1 MAQLFTNAS
10 KAQLG
15 QPAAASTSSAV
26 ITTATTTTTPTTAT
40 TSAFT
45 STSAS
50 ASTSAPSVAA
60 LGVLD
65 ALAANIGDAEVAGML
80 QELEWSRN
88 WAAPRWWDSCYWRR
102 WLCKIQPE
110 QIIVF

>member
-26 ITTATTTTTPTTAT
+26 ITTATTTTPTIAT

-88 WAAPRWWDSCYWRR
+88 WAAPRWWDSCYRRR

>member
-26 ITTATTTTTPTTAT
+26 ITTATTTTPARAT

-45 STSAS
+45 SISAS
-50 ASTSAPSVAA
+50 ATTSAPSVAA
-60 LGVLD
+60 LEVLD
-65 ALAANIGDAEVAGML
+65 ALAANTGDAEVAGML

-88 WAAPRWWDSCYWRR
+88 WAARGGGIAATGGVGFAKSNRS
-102 WLCKIQPE
+102 
-110 QIIVF
+110 